1 MFGPDIGEE
10 EKMGIIPR
18 ACRHIFQ
25 YISRCSDG
33 TEFTIKCSFLEIY
46 KEIIKDLLNPKNS
59 NLKIRESPQRGVWV
73 EGLTEL
79 FVTCEQDVLDLLRMG
94 ERFRKV
100 ASTKMNATSSR
111 SHSLFIL
118 QLTQKSP
125 DGSTKT
131 GKLNLADLAGSEKIS
146 KTGATGE
153 TLEEAKKINLSLS
166 ALGNCINAL
175 STRSKHI
182 PYRDSTLTFI
192 LRESLGGN
200 SKTTLLI
207 ACSPHV
213 VRICQYCFHRHIAP
227 SNNLPR
233 L

>member
-1 MFGPDIGEE
+1 MFGPDVGEE
-10 EKMGIIPR
+10 DTMGIIPR

-25 YISRCSDG
+25 YIARCTDG

-46 KEIIKDLLNPKNS
+46 KEVIKDLLNPKNS
-59 NLKIRESPQRGVWV
+59 NLKIRESPHRGVWV

-79 FVTCEQDVLDLLRMG
+79 FVTCEQDVIDLLRMG

-118 QLTQKSP
+118 QLTQKSA

-175 STRSKHI
+175 STRAKHI

-213 VRICQYCFHRHIAP
+213 VRLRFY
-227 SNNLPR
+227 
-233 L
+233 